1 MKASVTRAEQGA
13 GGLGATGTGR
23 EMGLGYRQ
31 LPWLWLWLQA
41 GWIAGESGVRAGGL
55 AFAIKAAGG
64 GVLGTR
70 GWSEGEKQLDSVL
83 KMALEGLLSAG
94 CGVRGHWQ

>member
-1 MKASVTRAEQGA
+1 MWLEQSRGQE
-13 GGLGATGTGR
+13 GWGATGTGR

-31 LPWLWLWLQA
+31 LLWLWLQA
-41 GWIAGESGVRAGGL
+41 GWIAGGSGVRAGGL

-83 KMALEGLLSAG
+83 KMALEGLLWAG
-94 CGVRGHWQ
+94 CGVRGCWQ